1 MAAISIVDV
10 PATGLASVTFA
21 AANAGGDTVASGT
34 KSLAGYEQYSVL
46 LLVKNANAST
56 ADVTVGS
63 LAAVTCPVTTGFS
76 IIPVPNEGLND
87 ASVAVTY
94 SAVTSLTVA
103 AVRILP

>member
-10 PATGLASVTFA
+10 PATGLASLTFA
-21 AANAGGDTVASGT
+21 AATGGGDTIAYGS
-34 KSLAGYEQYSVL
+34 KSMAGYEQYSVL
-46 LLVKNANAST
+46 LIVKNANAST

-63 LAAVTCPVTTGFS
+63 LAAVTCPVTTGMS

-103 AVRILP
+103 AIRVLP

>member
-10 PATGLASVTFA
+10 PAAGLASVTFA
-21 AANAGGDTVASGT
+21 AATGGGDTIAYGS

-46 LLVKNANAST
+46 LLVKNTNAAT
-56 ADVTVGS
+56 KDVTVDS
-63 LAAVTCPVTTGFS
+63 LAAVTCPATTGMS

-94 SAVTSLTVA
+94 SDVTNVTVA

>member
-21 AANAGGDTVASGT
+21 AATGGGDTIASGT

-46 LLVKNANAST
+46 LLVKNANAGT

-63 LAAVTCPVTTGFS
+63 LAAVTVPASTGFAV
-76 IIPVPNEGLND
+76 IPVPNEGLND

-94 SAVTSLTVA
+94 SGVTSLTVA
-103 AVRILP
+103 AVRVLP